1 MSQPSFTILTIF
13 AHPDDE
19 IGVGSTLGYYSDA
32 GVHTVLVCASRGEVA
47 TIFCDD
53 CATRENLAEVRTHEL
68 ECACQHIGIRELR
81 WLDWPDGGIK
91 NLPREEAV
99 DRIVEI
105 IRELRPQVV
114 ITHPEHGLYPH
125 PDHLALWE
133 IVREAFD
140 ASADATRHPEAGAPW
155 EVARLYT
162 RAIPQSIFER
172 APGLAD
178 FRVELNGEL
187 LPFYGTPDE
196 DIAVTM
202 RVGDW
207 VPRRMAA
214 WDCHRSQHN
223 PNGFSQTMPDGVRE
237 DMAANEQFLLAAAHV
252 PLPEDVHDDLL
263 AGLVLMDDEGSTPE
277 AEVSTVEGEAAVTEV
292 RAEPT
297 RGYLAALRDELS
309 AHLAL
314 TETAR
319 RYVAELPEQKYATL
333 LRRVADDCQEIT
345 YWLARAL
352 RVAGDVPG
360 SVTPNERIRRA
371 GARQHRAEEQLRFLR
386 FYMEQSLQHFEKN
399 IGAAEDAEQR
409 RLWQDLAERS
419 RGAFAELRALEL

>member
-1 MSQPSFTILTIF
+1 MSQPSFTILTVF

-68 ECACQHIGIRELR
+68 ECACQHIGIKELR

-91 NLPREEAV
+91 NLPRQEAV
-99 DRIVEI
+99 GRIVAI

-140 ASADATRHPEAGAPW
+140 ASANATRYPEAGAPW

-237 DMAANEQFLLAAAHV
+237 DMAANEHFLLAAAHV
-252 PLPEDVHDDLL
+252 PLPEGMHDDLL
-263 AGLVLMDDEGSTPE
+263 VGLTADDGGLMPEDDGSPDEEATP
-277 AEVSTVEGEAAVTEV
+277 EV
-292 RAEPT
+292 RAAPS
-297 RGYLAALRDELS
+297 RGYLTALRDELS

-314 TETAR
+314 TEMAR
-319 RYVAELPEQKYATL
+319 RYLATLPEQKYATL

-360 SVTPNERIRRA
+360 AVMPNERIRRQ
-371 GARQHRAEEQLRFLR
+371 GARQQRAEEQLRFLR
-386 FYMEQSLQHFEKN
+386 FHMEQSVQHFEKY

-409 RLWQDLAERS
+409 RLWQDLTERS
-419 RGAFAELRALEL
+419 RGVFAELAALGL